1 VRLLKKLIFIG
12 ACSIFLAACNITDK
26 EVTEKVDVEEDVEPA
41 GISKEVENDHFKLV
55 VKSEKQNFAL
65 DEPIVVTAE
74 LHYLGS
80 EQEMIVYSNATLIDY
95 QLLSDDGNFEL
106 SSEGVDTANKFVIPK
121 NQPYIETFEF
131 DKKDESFGS
140 LLDSM
145 AAGSYTMKVEASYEV
160 EGSQDEE
167 DLATEINFEVGGLD

>member
-1 VRLLKKLIFIG
+1 M
-12 ACSIFLAACNITDK
+12 
-26 EVTEKVDVEEDVEPA
+26 
-41 GISKEVENDHFKLV
+41 
-55 VKSEKQNFAL
+55 
-65 DEPIVVTAE
+65 TAE

-80 EQEMIVYSNATLIDY
+80 QQEMSVYSNATLIDY
-95 QLLSDDGNFEL
+95 QLLSDDGNFKL

-121 NQPYIETFEF
+121 NQPYIETFVF

-145 AAGSYTMKVEASYEV
+145 AAGSYTLKVEASYEV